1 MNDCV
6 MITGSALPINP
17 RTVFID
23 MNAVRAA
30 RGATTD
36 KIKALVDSG
45 GLLWVFNIGRSPGE
59 SHPRQLR
66 FWLPE
71 VMDAGAVAD
80 LTLATVI
87 DRILPPARLTFN
99 GSELGQWLMI
109 SKPTVQRLG
118 RQLAGT
124 VQNRL
129 WKVERQALATFLT
142 ARWVGASRPGA
153 QKP

>member
-1 MNDCV
+1 
-6 MITGSALPINP
+6 MILTAKAALPISD
-17 RTVFID
+17 RTVFVD
-23 MNAVRAA
+23 MNTIRMA

-45 GLLWVFNIGRSPGE
+45 GLMWVFDIGRAPGG
-59 SHPRQLR
+59 SHTRQLR

-80 LTLATVI
+80 LTLAAVI
-87 DRILPPARLTFN
+87 DRILPPARQTFN
-99 GSELGQWLMI
+99 GSELGQWLMV

-129 WKVERQALATFLT
+129 WRVERQALATFLA
-142 ARWVGASRPGA
+142 ARWIGA
-153 QKP
+153 QKQ

>member
-1 MNDCV
+1 
-6 MITGSALPINP
+6 MILTAKAALPISD
-17 RTVFID
+17 RTVFVD

-71 VMDAGAVAD
+71 VLDAGAVAD
-80 LTLATVI
+80 LTLAAVI
-87 DRILPPARLTFN
+87 DRILPPTRQTFN
-99 GSELGQWLMI
+99 GSELGQWFMV

-129 WKVERQALATFLT
+129 WRVERQAVATFLK
-142 ARWVGASRPGA
+142 ARWIGASKMGA
-153 QKP
+153 KP